1 MTKRNLTVLAI
12 AATLTISSSAVFA
25 QDYPSQPIHVIV
37 PFAAGGGGDFVTR
50 AWSDKVSEQL
60 GQPIV
65 VENRPGGSTIVGT
78 DYVANAEPDGYTYL
92 VVNPNFVTNR
102 YMNETP
108 YNAAEDF
115 KPVGLFVTYPMGL
128 AVRDDLEARTA
139 SELIAYAK
147 ENPGTLNYGSS
158 GAGSTSHLATL
169 LFLDQTG
176 IEMQHVPYNGAGP
189 AIADLAAGTI
199 DMFFTGLSQSVPHVE
214 SGRVRLLA
222 VSSADRIESYPDL
235 PAVSEEAGEGYEA
248 LVWWGIVAPAGTPDA
263 NIEKFQS
270 ALLEAMGNAE
280 VKERYKVL
288 DGNTTVTKPA
298 EFSEFLDG
306 EATKWSRIIDKAGL

>member
-1 MTKRNLTVLAI
+1 MINFKYAVSALA
-12 AATLTISSSAVFA
+12 LVVGSSAGGALA
-25 QDYPSQPIHVIV
+25 QDYPSQPIHVVV

-50 AWSDKVSEQL
+50 AWSDKMSEAL

-78 DYVANAEPDGYTYL
+78 EYVASAEADGYTYL

-108 YNAAEDF
+108 YDAAEDF

-128 AVRDDLEARTA
+128 AVRDDLEAETV
-139 SELIAYAK
+139 SELISYAQ

-158 GAGSTSHLATL
+158 GQGSTSHLASL

-235 PAVSEEAGEGYEA
+235 PAISEEAGDGYEA
-248 LVWWGIVAPAGTPDA
+248 LVWWGIVAPDGTPDEH
-263 NIEKFQS
+263 IETFQA
-270 ALLEAMGNAE
+270 ALAE
-280 VKERYKVL
+280 VMTDPEVQERYEVL
-288 DGNTTVTKPA
+288 DGDTTVTNPT
-298 EFSEFLDG
+298 EFSQFIDN
-306 EATKWSRIIDKAGL
+306 EATKWSRIIDAAGL